1 IALAPGYLEKE
12 WTDHGRRYFHYR
24 MDKPILDFFS
34 FQSARYA
41 VKRDQWNDVALE
53 VYYDPAHAY
62 NTDRM
67 VDAMKK
73 SLAYFSTAFSP
84 FQFRQMRILEF
95 PGYERFAESF
105 ANTVPFSESIGFIAD
120 LRDPESIDYVFYVTA
135 HELGH
140 QWWAHQVIGAF
151 VQGVTMLDE
160 TFAQYSAL
168 MVQEHEYRAAKMRKF
183 LKYELD
189 RYLHDRAGEVVE
201 EMPLALVEN
210 QPYIHYRK
218 GSIVMYSLKDY
229 LGESVVDKTLARY
242 DHDKAFQQPPYTTT
256 KEFLDYL
263 REEAGP
269 GRAALI
275 SDLFEKITIF
285 DDRVT
290 AATAKKRDD
299 GRYDVTLSLHAGKT
313 YVDGVGKETKATF
326 DIPVDIGVFA
336 RAADGQEQNEKV
348 LFLEKRRIA
357 DGDSSVTVTVDG
369 EPYEAGIDPYN
380 KLVDKVSDD
389 NRMHVTLQ

>member
-1 IALAPGYLEKE
+1 
-12 WTDHGRRYFHYR
+12 
-24 MDKPILDFFS
+24 MDKPILDYFS

-41 VKRDQWNDVALE
+41 VKRDRWNDVALE
-53 VYYDPAHAY
+53 VYYDPAHPY
-62 NTDRM
+62 NVERM

-73 SLAYFSTAFSP
+73 SLAQFSSSFAP

-120 LRDPESIDYVFYVTA
+120 LRDPEDIDYVFYVTA
-135 HELGH
+135 HEVGH

-151 VQGVTMLDE
+151 LQGVTMLDE

-168 MVQEHEYRAAKMRKF
+168 MVQEQEYGAAKMRKF

-189 RYLHDRAGEVVE
+189 RYLRGRSGEVVE

-218 GSIVMYSLKDY
+218 GSVVMYALKDY
-229 LGESVVDKTLARY
+229 LGQAQVDKTLARY
-242 DHDKAFQQPPYTTT
+242 GKDKAFQQAPYTTT
-256 KEFLDYL
+256 KEFLAYL
-263 REEAGP
+263 REDAGP
-269 GRAALI
+269 QNANLI
-275 SDLFEKITIF
+275 TDLFEKITIF
-285 DDRVT
+285 DDRV
-290 AATAKKRDD
+290 ASVSAKKRDD
-299 GRYDVTLSLHAGKT
+299 GKYDVTLSLHAGKT
-313 YVDGVGKETKATF
+313 YVDGIGKESKATF
-326 DIPVDIGVFA
+326 DVPVDIGVFA
-336 RAADGQEQNEKV
+336 KSPDGQEQNEKV
-348 LFLEKRRIA
+348 LFLEKRMVA

-380 KLVDKVSDD
+380 KLVDRVSDD